1 MSYFLPLPLRLL
13 LLFRLR
19 FLVPPTEVFAENIPV
34 NLDAKLSKMPG
45 SFAVPDSGLFEEN
58 IDFQFQLSKRPGFF
72 AGVGTP
78 GIGVGAPWIGAT
90 GVD

>member
-19 FLVPPTEVFAENIPV
+19 FLVPPTEVFAEENIPV
-34 NLDAKLSKMPG
+34 NQLSKMPG
-45 SFAVPDSGLFEEN
+45 SFAVPDSGLLEEN
-58 IDFQFQLSKRPGFF
+58 IPVNLDDQLSKKPGFF

-78 GIGVGAPWIGAT
+78 GIGVGAPWIGAA
-90 GVD
+90 GAA

>member
-1 MSYFLPLPLRLL
+1 MMSYFLPLPLRLL

-19 FLVPPTEVFAENIPV
+19 FLVPPTEDFAEENIPV
-34 NLDAKLSKMPG
+34 NLDFQLSKRPG
-45 SFAVPDSGLFEEN
+45 SSGLFEEN
-58 IDFQFQLSKRPGFF
+58 IPVNGQLSKKPGFF
-72 AGVGTP
+72 AGVGAP

>member
-1 MSYFLPLPLRLL
+1 MSYFLPLPLRVL

-19 FLVPPTEVFAENIPV
+19 FLVPPENIPV
-34 NLDAKLSKMPG
+34 NLDENLSKMLG